1 MICTGGDRKKNN
13 LSDVKK
19 ANRQLVYECIW
30 SHKSVTMT
38 DLAYVTH
45 LSRPTI
51 TSLVQEMT
59 ADNLVIKSGY
69 GTSNGG
75 RNPVLYHANVN
86 AAYAMGIDLEFP
98 KVRMAIS
105 NLECEN
111 ICFSVRIYPKDADKD
126 QVLQLMKQQIDD
138 LLLESGIDKNRLLG
152 VGIGVPG
159 VIDYKNNYSVFFER
173 INGWENVLIGDIIQE
188 YIGKPVYICN
198 DVNLIS
204 WAERKVAHLED
215 IKNMLYIIIRS
226 GIGMAIWNDGSLMQ
240 GEMGNSGRIGHM
252 TVDKN
257 GLQCKCGNRGCLGLY
272 TSEKSMIRMYG
283 ELTGKELKWAGELFP
298 LAEAGD
304 AAALQVF
311 ETCGRY
317 LGTGIVNVANLFD
330 ISEVVLSTSFDSS
343 YILKSAQ
350 YALDARKMNTIRRE
364 VKVRKGLLQESSFGL
379 GGCLLVLNKEH
390 MSLLEG

>member
-1 MICTGGDRKKNN
+1 MKKNN

-30 SHKSVTMT
+30 SYKSVTMT

>member
-1 MICTGGDRKKNN
+1 MKKNN

-126 QVLQLMKQQIDD
+126 QVLQLMKQQI
-138 LLLESGIDKNRLLG
+138 
-152 VGIGVPG
+152 
-159 VIDYKNNYSVFFER
+159 VICS
-173 INGWENVLIGDIIQE
+173 
-188 YIGKPVYICN
+188 
-198 DVNLIS
+198 
-204 WAERKVAHLED
+204 
-215 IKNMLYIIIRS
+215 
-226 GIGMAIWNDGSLMQ
+226 
-240 GEMGNSGRIGHM
+240 
-252 TVDKN
+252 
-257 GLQCKCGNRGCLGLY
+257 
-272 TSEKSMIRMYG
+272 
-283 ELTGKELKWAGELFP
+283 
-298 LAEAGD
+298 
-304 AAALQVF
+304 
-311 ETCGRY
+311 
-317 LGTGIVNVANLFD
+317 
-330 ISEVVLSTSFDSS
+330 
-343 YILKSAQ
+343 
-350 YALDARKMNTIRRE
+350 
-364 VKVRKGLLQESSFGL
+364 
-379 GGCLLVLNKEH
+379 
-390 MSLLEG
+390 

>member
-1 MICTGGDRKKNN
+1 MKKNN

-126 QVLQLMKQQIDD
+126 QVMKQQIDD

>member
-1 MICTGGDRKKNN
+1 MKKNN

-173 INGWENVLIGDIIQE
+173 INGCENVLIGDIIQE

>member
-1 MICTGGDRKKNN
+1 MKKNN

-126 QVLQLMKQQIDD
+126 QVLQLMNQQIDD

>member
-1 MICTGGDRKKNN
+1 MKKNN

-379 GGCLLVLNKEH
+379 GGWLLVLNKEH

>member
-1 MICTGGDRKKNN
+1 MKKNN

-111 ICFSVRIYPKDADKD
+111 ICFSVRIYPKDEDKD

>member
-1 MICTGGDRKKNN
+1 MKKNN

-257 GLQCKCGNRGCLGLY
+257 GLQCKCGNRGGLGLY

>member
-1 MICTGGDRKKNN
+1 MKKNN

-204 WAERKVAHLED
+204 WAKRKVAHLED

>member
-1 MICTGGDRKKNN
+1 MKKNN

-226 GIGMAIWNDGSLMQ
+226 GIGIAIWNDGSHMQ

-317 LGTGIVNVANLFD
+317 LGTGIVNVAYLFD
-330 ISEVVLSTSFDSS
+330 ISEVVLSTSFESS
-343 YILKSAQ
+343 YFLKSAQ